1 MKKAIAYVIVTLAT
15 AATLQANAKDVTA
28 NILNVTPVYSDRTQQ
43 TQVCDV
49 VSDDQRQQ
57 SAVNPGSVI
66 GGIAG
71 ALLGGQVGNGN
82 GRVAMAALGAV
93 SGALAGDRVAQRSG
107 QPQQVCRWVQRVE
120 QQLSGYRVAYAYEGE
135 TYETVLPY
143 DPSRGGS
150 VSTVNVKLTLS
161 MR

>member
-1 MKKAIAYVIVTLAT
+1 MKKAIASMFFAIV
-15 AATLQANAKDVTA
+15 AAAAFNANAKDVTA
-28 NILNVTPVYSDRTQQ
+28 NIVNVTPVYSDRVQQ

-49 VSDDQRQQ
+49 IQPDQQQQ
-57 SAVNPGSVI
+57 SAVNPGSII

-82 GRVAMAALGAV
+82 GRVAMSALGAV
-93 SGALAGDRVAQRSG
+93 TGALAGDRVAQRSN
-107 QPQQVCRWVQRVE
+107 QPQQVCRWVQRNE
-120 QQLSGYRVAYAYEGE
+120 QQITGYRVVYAYEGE
-135 TYETVLPY
+135 TFESILPY

-150 VSTVNVKLTLS
+150 VSTVNVKTSLT

>member
-1 MKKAIAYVIVTLAT
+1 MKKAIAYVIVALAT
-15 AATLQANAKDVTA
+15 ATTLHANAKDVTA
-28 NILNVTPVYSDRTQQ
+28 NIVNVTPVYSDRTQQ
-43 TQVCDV
+43 TQICDV
-49 VSDDQRQQ
+49 VAGDQQEQ

-93 SGALAGDRVAQRSG
+93 TGALAGDRVAQRTS
-107 QPQQVCRWVQRVE
+107 QPQQVCHWVQRVE
-120 QQLSGYRVAYAYEGE
+120 QQVSGYRVVYAYEGD

-150 VSTVNVKLTLS
+150 VSTVNVNMTLS

>member
-1 MKKAIAYVIVTLAT
+1 MKKAIASAFFAI
-15 AATLQANAKDVTA
+15 AAGVAINANAKDVTA
-28 NILNVTPVYSDRTQQ
+28 NIVNVTPVYSDCTQQ

-49 VSDDQRQQ
+49 VSGDQQQQ

-71 ALLGGQVGNGN
+71 ALLGGHVGNGN

-93 SGALAGDRVAQRSG
+93 TGALAGDRVTQRSS
-107 QPQQVCRWVQRVE
+107 QPQPVCRWVQRAE
-120 QQLSGYRVAYAYEGE
+120 QQISGYRVAYAYEGE

-150 VSTVNVKLTLS
+150 VSTVNVKMTLS